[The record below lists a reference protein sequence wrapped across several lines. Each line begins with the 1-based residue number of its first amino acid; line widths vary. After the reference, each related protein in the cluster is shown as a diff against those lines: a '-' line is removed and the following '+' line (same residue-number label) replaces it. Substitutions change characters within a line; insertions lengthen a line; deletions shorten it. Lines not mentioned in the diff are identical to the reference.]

1 VRTKKYLKG
10 GFKMDANLI
19 LRILFVIAIARLAY
33 VETKLYKMD
42 ESARPNKYFVCI
54 GYILLALVLLFA
66 IYKAFFM
73 R

>member
-1 VRTKKYLKG
+1 
-10 GFKMDANLI
+10 MDANLI

-42 ESARPNKYFVCI
+42 KSARPTKYFVCI

-66 IYKAFFM
+66 IYKVFFM

>member
-1 VRTKKYLKG
+1 
-10 GFKMDANLI
+10 MDANLI

-42 ESARPNKYFVCI
+42 KSARLNKYFVCI

-66 IYKAFFM
+66 IYKVFFM

>member
-1 VRTKKYLKG
+1 
-10 GFKMDANLI
+10 MDANLI

-42 ESARPNKYFVCI
+42 KSARLNKYFVCI

-66 IYKAFFM
+66 IYKVFFI

>member
-1 VRTKKYLKG
+1 
-10 GFKMDANLI
+10 MDANLI

-42 ESARPNKYFVCI
+42 KSARLNKYFVCI
-54 GYILLALVLLFA
+54 GYILLAFVLLSA
-66 IYKAFFM
+66 IYKLFFM